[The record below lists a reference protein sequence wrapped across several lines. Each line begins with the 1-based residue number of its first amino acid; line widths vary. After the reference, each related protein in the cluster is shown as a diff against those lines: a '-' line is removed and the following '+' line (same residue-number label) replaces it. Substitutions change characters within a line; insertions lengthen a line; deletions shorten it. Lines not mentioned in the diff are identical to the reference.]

1 MKIESRSSAMR
12 IDSQEARFPLV
23 ELDLELEL
31 DLAGSLVFPAAAQV
45 KEAS

>member
-1 MKIESRSSAMR
+1 MR

-23 ELDLELEL
+23 ELELEL